1 MSPMQK
7 MLFGGEEP
15 IERLMSYDKL
25 SVLTVAKELS
35 PNQVIRRPN
44 SKQQAHI
51 GLCPFHKEN
60 TPSFWVRPFPNTYTC
75 YGCGRRGGPLSLVA
89 ELSENPLDYLIH
101 RFGFNERNSDQLNEL
116 NLALEA
122 EMGLRDFYS
131 GLSLHKIY
139 FNF

>member
-60 TPSFWVRPFPNTYTC
+60 TPSFWVRP
-75 YGCGRRGGPLSLVA
+75 SLTSFKTSISFSV
-89 ELSENPLDYLIH
+89 SIIINISYI
-101 RFGFNERNSDQLNEL
+101 G
-116 NLALEA
+116 
-122 EMGLRDFYS
+122 Y
-131 GLSLHKIY
+131 ITI
-139 FNF
+139 

>member
-7 MLFGGEEP
+7 MLFGGEES

-51 GLCPFHKEN
+51 GLRPFHKEN

-89 ELSENPLDYLIH
+89 ELSEKSFRLFDT
-101 RFGFNERNSDQLNEL
+101 
-116 NLALEA
+116 
-122 EMGLRDFYS
+122 
-131 GLSLHKIY
+131 
-139 FNF
+139 